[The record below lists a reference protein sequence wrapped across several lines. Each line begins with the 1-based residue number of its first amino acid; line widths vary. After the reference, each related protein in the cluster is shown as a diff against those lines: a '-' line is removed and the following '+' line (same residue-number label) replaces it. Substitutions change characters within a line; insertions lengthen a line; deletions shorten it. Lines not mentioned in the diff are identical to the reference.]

1 MTNCERCCF
10 YEHCT
15 KTGQSKDKNC
25 VYGKKTKEIGGT
37 TDGRDKS

>member
-25 VYGKKTKEIGGT
+25 VYGKKDKEAADERIT
-37 TDGRDKS
+37 SE